1 MRMYRGFKR
10 PLLVVAVA
18 LLALALALVAVGCG
32 EKTTETT
39 ATTAAGGTATTAAGG
54 TETTA
59 AGGTETTAASGE
71 VITLKYADQNAVTGW
86 EGANAATPWLDQIEQ
101 ACGGKVKIERFF
113 GQTLMTGKDSWE
125 GLKSGIADVAWLM
138 HQYWPGVT
146 PLAEVLT
153 LPFLPYDK
161 GELGG
166 YVMWRLLEEF
176 PSLAQEFAD
185 VHPLALWTS
194 SPFYLVTTKK
204 PVYKPEDMKGLK
216 IRTLGGPPTQ
226 MMEAMGAVPL
236 NMPMPDVYQNLQT
249 GVLDGVLSN
258 WESFYSFR
266 HYEVGKYMTMVPFHT
281 GLFGVSFNKNSWN
294 SLPDDVKTAIES
306 VSGLK
311 GSMFWGRNMFDTCVE
326 AIDNI
331 IQEQGIKITYITP
344 SQEEIDTL
352 WREPYGEPIWNEW
365 VAKMEAAGR
374 KDARAI
380 LDRALQLLA
389 EGLPQ

>member
-1 MRMYRGFKR
+1 MYRGFKR

-113 GQTLMTGKDSWE
+113 GQTLMTGKDTWE
-125 GLKSGIADVAWLM
+125 GLKSGVADFAWCM
-138 HQYWPGVT
+138 HGYWANLT
-146 PLAEVLT
+146 PLADVVT

-166 YVMWRLLEEF
+166 AVLWQLYQEF
-176 PSLAQEFAD
+176 PALAEQFKD
-185 VHPLALWTS
+185 NHPVLMWTS
-194 SPFYLVTTKK
+194 SPYYLLTTKK

-216 IRTLGGPPTQ
+216 IRALGGPPTQ
-226 MMEAMGAVPL
+226 LVEALGGVAVS
-236 NMPMPDVYQNLQT
+236 MPMPDTYQALQT
-249 GVLDGVLSN
+249 GVLDGILTN
-258 WESFYSFR
+258 WESLYSFR
-266 HYEVGKYMTMVPFHT
+266 HYEVGKYLTLVPFHT
-281 GLFGVSFNKNSWN
+281 AYFSQSFSNKTWN
-294 SLPDDVKTAIES
+294 SLPDDVKAAIES

-326 AIDNI
+326 AIDKI
-331 IQEQGIKITYITP
+331 IAEKGIKLERIEP
-344 SQEEIDTL
+344 SEEEIKTL
-352 WREPYGEPIWNEW
+352 WEEKYGRPMWDEW
-365 VAKMEAAGR
+365 VKKMEAAGH
-374 KDARAI
+374 KDAQAI
-380 LDRALQLLA
+380 LDRCLELIAK
-389 EGLPQ
+389 GIPQA